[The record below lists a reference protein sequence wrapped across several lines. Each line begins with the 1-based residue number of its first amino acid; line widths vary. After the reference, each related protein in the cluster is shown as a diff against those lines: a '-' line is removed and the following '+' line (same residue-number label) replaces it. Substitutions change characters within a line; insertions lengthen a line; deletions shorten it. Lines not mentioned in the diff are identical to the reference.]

1 MCQTIHKS
9 KRSKFFVSNMCN
21 PQTIEVSSDPACV
34 PVMCSHEGMYLH
46 VRKQLAV
53 ATLTVCGG
61 AALRGAR

>member
-34 PVMCSHEGMYLH
+34 PVMCSH
-46 VRKQLAV
+46 
-53 ATLTVCGG
+53 
-61 AALRGAR
+61 